1 LAGTLKLRAG
11 FLEYEGRRVEP
22 VVAALTLEPERARMQ
37 VAEAMLCGIAF
48 PFTLDWS
55 AQGVVGAAHLEAKG
69 QQLEAAARCLSEQRV
84 LISGQFDMRADLRT
98 HGRRADLLRNMRGS
112 VEVQARDG
120 KVMKFGLLG
129 NILSLKSVSSLW
141 KGDVKLSDQGFP
153 YRRIT
158 IAGKI
163 EEGRFHVEEGAF
175 DSPALGLA
183 ATGAVELENRD
194 ANLTV
199 LVAPFT
205 RVDQLSRKIPIIGY
219 ILGGALTSVAV
230 GVNGDIRDPNVVPL
244 DPRAVTAQLAGI
256 FERTLKLPKKLLG
269 PLQNP
274 NRPAQAG
281 Q

>member
-1 LAGTLKLRAG
+1 
-11 FLEYEGRRVEP
+11 
-22 VVAALTLEPERARMQ
+22 
-37 VAEAMLCGIAF
+37 MLCGIAF

-69 QQLEAAARCLSEQRV
+69 QQLEAAARCLSEQRL

-112 VEVQARDG
+112 VAVEARDG

-158 IAGKI
+158 IEGKI

-183 ATGAVELENRD
+183 ATGSVGLENRD

-205 RVDQLSRKIPIIGY
+205 RIDQLSRKIPIIGY

-230 GVNGDIRDPNVVPL
+230 GVNGDIRDPTVVPL

-269 PLQNP
+269 PLQGS

-281 Q
+281 P